1 MEKVIP
7 VKEALRI
14 RPLVPRELADA
25 CAECLRTMGDVPQV
39 NLKYHRFSVFFYK
52 KKKKVILGKDKAF
65 TYDNVFSRDTPQVEV
80 YETAVQPLLDSLF
93 NGYNTTV
100 LVSYS

>member
-25 CAECLRTMGDVPQV
+25 CAECLRTMGDIPQV
-39 NLKYHRFSVFFYK
+39 NLKLPSIFSLFFYK
-52 KKKKVILGKDKAF
+52 PKKK
-65 TYDNVFSRDTPQVEV
+65 R
-80 YETAVQPLLDSLF
+80 LF
-93 NGYNTTV
+93 
-100 LVSYS
+100 